1 MKSTATPLDL
11 PQNLLVRRLL
21 RVVSMWLLTVAL
33 VMGLVLGQSAEA
45 ASGNEHHSDLTV
57 EAADTPDQQSSAT
70 PACHPGVICTAF
82 VLPDALSSIQPTV
95 VPAVL
100 QPGAEQSQR
109 RFGGPAI
116 TLPPPRI
123 LT

>member
-1 MKSTATPLDL
+1 MRATAYPLA
-11 PQNLLVRRLL
+11 PTQNLLARRLL
-21 RVVSMWLLTVAL
+21 RFVSMWLLTVAL

-82 VLPDALSSIQPTV
+82 VLPDALSSIQPTA

-100 QPGAEQSQR
+100 QPDAEQSQR

-116 TLPPPRI
+116 TLPPPRT

>member
-1 MKSTATPLDL
+1 MKSTATPLAL
-11 PQNLLVRRLL
+11 PQNLLVRRLS
-21 RVVSMWLLTVAL
+21 RFVSMWLLTVAL

-45 ASGNEHHSDLTV
+45 ASGNEHHDLTV
-57 EAADTPDQQSSAT
+57 EAADTPEQQSSAK

-82 VLPDALSSIQPTV
+82 VLPDALASIQPTA

-100 QPGAEQSQR
+100 QPDAEQSQR

-116 TLPPPRI
+116 TLPPPRT

>member
-1 MKSTATPLDL
+1 MKSTATPLAL
-11 PQNLLVRRLL
+11 PQNLLVRRFS
-21 RVVSMWLLTVAL
+21 RFVSMWLLTVAL

-82 VLPDALSSIQPTV
+82 VLPDVLSSIQPTV

-116 TLPPPRI
+116 TLPPPRT

>member
-1 MKSTATPLDL
+1 MTF

-21 RVVSMWLLTVAL
+21 RFASMWLLTVAL
-33 VMGLVLGQSAEA
+33 VMGLVLGQSAQA
-45 ASGNEHHSDLTV
+45 ASGNEHHGLTV
-57 EAADTPDQQSSAT
+57 EAAYTPEQQSSVT
-70 PACHPGVICTAF
+70 PACHPGVTCTAF
-82 VLPDALSSIQPTV
+82 VLPDALASIQPKA

-100 QPGAEQSQR
+100 QPDAEQSQR

-116 TLPPPRI
+116 TLPPPRT

>member
-1 MKSTATPLDL
+1 MKSTATPLAL
-11 PQNLLVRRLL
+11 PQNLLVRRLS
-21 RVVSMWLLTVAL
+21 RFVSMWLLTVAL

-82 VLPDALSSIQPTV
+82 VLPDALASIQPTA

-100 QPGAEQSQR
+100 QHDAEQSQR

-116 TLPPPRI
+116 TLPPPRT

>member
-1 MKSTATPLDL
+1 MKSTATPLAL
-11 PQNLLVRRLL
+11 PQNLLVRRFS
-21 RVVSMWLLTVAL
+21 RFVSMWLLTVAL

-45 ASGNEHHSDLTV
+45 ASGNEHHSGLTV
-57 EAADTPDQQSSAT
+57 EVADIPEQQSSAT

-82 VLPDALSSIQPTV
+82 VLPDALASIQPKA

-116 TLPPPRI
+116 TLPPPRT

>member
-1 MKSTATPLDL
+1 MRATAYPLA
-11 PQNLLVRRLL
+11 PTQNLLARRLL
-21 RVVSMWLLTVAL
+21 RFVSMWLLTVAL

-45 ASGNEHHSDLTV
+45 ASGNEHHDLTV
-57 EAADTPDQQSSAT
+57 EAADTPEQQSSAK

-82 VLPDALSSIQPTV
+82 VLPDALASIQPKA

-116 TLPPPRI
+116 TLPPPRT

>member
-1 MKSTATPLDL
+1 
-11 PQNLLVRRLL
+11 
-21 RVVSMWLLTVAL
+21 MWLLTVAL

-45 ASGNEHHSDLTV
+45 APGNEHHGLTV
-57 EAADTPDQQSSAT
+57 EAADTPEQQSSVT
-70 PACHPGVICTAF
+70 PACHPGVTCTAF
-82 VLPDALSSIQPTV
+82 VLPDALASIQPKA

-100 QPGAEQSQR
+100 QPDAEQSQR

-116 TLPPPRI
+116 TLPPPRT

>member
-1 MKSTATPLDL
+1 MTF

-21 RVVSMWLLTVAL
+21 RFASMWLLTVAL
-33 VMGLVLGQSAEA
+33 VMGLVLAQSAEA
-45 ASGNEHHSDLTV
+45 ASGKEHHSDLTV
-57 EAADTPDQQSSAT
+57 EAADTPEQQSSVT
-70 PACHPGVICTAF
+70 PACHPGVTCTAF
-82 VLPDALSSIQPTV
+82 VLPDALAAIQPKA

-100 QPGAEQSQR
+100 QPDAEQSQR

-116 TLPPPRI
+116 TLPPPRT